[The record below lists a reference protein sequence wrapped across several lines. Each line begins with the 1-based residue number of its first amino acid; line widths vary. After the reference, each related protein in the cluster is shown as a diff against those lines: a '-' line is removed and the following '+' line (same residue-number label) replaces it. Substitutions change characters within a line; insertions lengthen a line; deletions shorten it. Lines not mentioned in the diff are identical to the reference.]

1 MPLVSFPGIPFR
13 LTHLEKAAYTFLCPG
28 GLRTEDC
35 SDGLV
40 KHRLEAAL
48 RQSRAFEVFHGV
60 CWEESRCCNGE
71 EGNWGRQWGY
81 PGICC
86 RGCSEEKHA
95 EGIPQIA
102 SRRKR
107 CMGLFHQHVSGSDHF
122 TATTLSSLS
131 AHFTVS

>member
-1 MPLVSFPGIPFR
+1 MPLVSLPGIPFR

-28 GLRTEDC
+28 GLWTEDC

-95 EGIPQIA
+95 EGIPQCQEERDAWACFTNKFLAHI
-102 SRRKR
+102 
-107 CMGLFHQHVSGSDHF
+107 

>member
-1 MPLVSFPGIPFR
+1 MLLVSLPGIPFR
-13 LTHLEKAAYTFLCPG
+13 LTRLEEAAYTFLCPC

-40 KHRLEAAL
+40 KHSLEAAL

-60 CWEESRCCNGE
+60 CQEESRCCNGG

-81 PGICC
+81 PGVCC
-86 RGCSEEKHA
+86 QVCSEEKHTG
-95 EGIPQIA
+95 GIPQIT
-102 SRRKR
+102 SSRKR
-107 CMGLFHQHVSGSDHF
+107 CMCLYHQHVSGSHHF
-122 TATTLSSLS
+122 TATTPSSLS